1 MNILLIGTGGR
12 EHALAKALNESASTE
27 MLYCAP
33 GNPGI
38 FTLANHADCDPAKPE
53 SVVQFCREKEIHL
66 VVVGPEAPLAAGLAD
81 AIRAENIPVFGPS
94 GAAAQLEASK
104 GFAKE
109 FMQRHGL
116 PTAAFRT
123 FTSNDAVAA
132 LEYVQEHALPI
143 VLKAD
148 GLAAGKGVVIAT
160 TREEALNALDGIFHG
175 RFGEAGKSVVI
186 EEFMQGEEASVFAIC
201 DGERFVTLAPSQDHK
216 RALDNDE
223 GENTGGMGAYAP
235 AAIVSDDI
243 LAKVHTQI
251 IAPVLAGMKAEGNPF
266 IGCLYVGLMI
276 QDGNPRIVEFNVR
289 FGDPETQPVL
299 MVFRG
304 DFAKLLHS
312 AAIGELDVSA
322 IDTIADG
329 SACNVVLASGGY
341 PNAYDKGKEITGI
354 HEAEQNG
361 SVVVF
366 HAGTAEQD
374 GKLVTAGGRVLGV
387 CAPGSTLQEAIDSAY
402 AAVGHIHFEG
412 MMYRKDIGKKGLARA

>member
-1 MNILLIGTGGR
+1 MNILLIGNGGR

-27 MLYCAP
+27 VLYCAP

-38 FTLANHADCDPAKPE
+38 LTIANHANCDPSQPD

-81 AIRAENIPVFGPS
+81 SIREANIPVFGPS

-123 FTSNDAVAA
+123 FGSHDAVAA
-132 LEYVQEHALPI
+132 LEYLQEHPLPV

-160 TREEALNALDGIFHG
+160 TRGEALNALDGIFQG

-201 DGERFVTLAPSQDHK
+201 DGERFVTLAPAQDHK

-235 AAIVSDDI
+235 ATIITDDM
-243 LAKVHTQI
+243 LEKVRTRI
-251 IAPVLAGMKAEGNPF
+251 IAPVLAGMKAEGTPF

-276 QDGNPRIVEFNVR
+276 QAGEPKIVEFNVR

-312 AAIGELDVSA
+312 AAIGELDLSA
-322 IDTIADG
+322 IDSIAEG
-329 SACNVVLASGGY
+329 TACNVVLASGGY
-341 PNAYDKGKEITGI
+341 PGAYDKGKEITGI
-354 HEAEQNG
+354 HEAEQSG
-361 SVVVF
+361 TVIVF
-366 HAGTAEQD
+366 HAGTAEHE

-387 CAPGSTLQEAIDSAY
+387 CAPGSTLNEAVAQAY
-402 AAVGHIHFEG
+402 AAVEHIHFDG
-412 MMYRKDIGKKGLARA
+412 MMYRTDIGKKELERG